1 MYWSYN
7 HLYHCFAL
15 QFDPVAYRIE
25 PMIVS
30 DVDLEPMLIPHHK
43 GRKRMHL
50 GMTVCFFLLV
60 SVQRFCGQCFLLSR
74 LNDNPR
80 SPLSHRT
87 KGFEEQCLGVVTD
100 GVAGFCQTTSFCAA
114 PCGGRRN
121 YNREKPSRDAG
132 QNSTFTCLW
141 CVCECM
147 CECKCVS
154 YRVSS
159 YTSHPPLL
167 WLLLLLSPPLPLSLE
182 PKPQRKVT
190 AKREEVKVLICG
202 LKYWYYLARI
212 NEKTQ

>member
-7 HLYHCFAL
+7 HLSHCFAL

-100 GVAGFCQTTSFCAA
+100 GVAGFCQTTSCCAA

-132 QNSTFTCLW
+132 QNSTFTRLW
-141 CVCECM
+141 CVCVSV
-147 CECKCVS
+147 CVS
-154 YRVSS
+154 ASVCLTESLR
-159 YTSHPPLL
+159 TPLT
-167 WLLLLLSPPLPLSLE
+167 LLSCGCSCFSRPLTTFP
-182 PKPQRKVT
+182 
-190 AKREEVKVLICG
+190 
-202 LKYWYYLARI
+202 
-212 NEKTQ
+212 